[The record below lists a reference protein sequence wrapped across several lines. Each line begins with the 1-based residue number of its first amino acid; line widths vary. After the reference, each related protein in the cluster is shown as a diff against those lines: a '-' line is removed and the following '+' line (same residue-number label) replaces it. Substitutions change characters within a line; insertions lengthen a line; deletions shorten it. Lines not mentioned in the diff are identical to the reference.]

1 MAHNKA
7 YYKRGAPHFWGIIEK
22 LKVFDI
28 VMHTQS
34 SYITAQLSQF
44 FAYIF
49 SIEVATFGRCYNPN
63 EHHHTFYFF
72 KHISNLTVAYNSPRH
87 WNETMSKEIGLGFL
101 KCCLADIFNL
111 FKKIKKK

>member
-1 MAHNKA
+1 MGDIKMTKWQHLNQNEWRTIKPITSGEP
-7 YYKRGAPHFWGIIEK
+7 RFFGALSKK

-44 FAYIF
+44 FLHTYSALKLPHL
-49 SIEVATFGRCYNPN
+49 VGATLHN

-72 KHISNLTVAYNSPRH
+72 QTH
-87 WNETMSKEIGLGFL
+87 F
-101 KCCLADIFNL
+101 
-111 FKKIKKK
+111 